1 MLGAVEGHV
10 LQEVRQTV
18 LVILF
23 QDSTHSLRDMKL
35 RALLGLFVMTD
46 IIGQSVV

>member
-10 LQEVRQTV
+10 LQEMRQTV

-23 QDSTHSLRDMKL
+23 EDSTHSLRDMKL
-35 RALLGLFVMTD
+35 CTLLGLFVMTD